1 MVTRGLV
8 TPRVVANGPA
18 GVPRGGT
25 TAKVSFP
32 PGITQF
38 LREVKLPE
46 DKGGS
51 REDREEGSV
60 LGVSNYGLTSRVRKL
75 GWIFS
80 MDKNVK
86 TVKDLRL

>member
-51 REDREEGSV
+51 REDPEQVGRGPERWDWWRFRDAEKPGV
-60 LGVSNYGLTSRVRKL
+60 GEIVSNKPVACVQIG
-75 GWIFS
+75 
-80 MDKNVK
+80 
-86 TVKDLRL
+86 